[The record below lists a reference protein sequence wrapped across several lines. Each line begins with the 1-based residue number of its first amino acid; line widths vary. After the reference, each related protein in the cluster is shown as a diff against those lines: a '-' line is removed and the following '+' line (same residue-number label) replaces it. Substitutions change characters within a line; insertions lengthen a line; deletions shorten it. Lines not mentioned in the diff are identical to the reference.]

1 MPKAPGFGGYDAVFT
16 YPQAMQDK
24 LKEAYDKKW
33 SAEVYDR
40 LLERQKKEGFGKPDD
55 YLFQPEQKNR
65 DYALRNLSRQ
75 FDQLLR
81 LANLKEAAGGESR
94 TLYSLR
100 HTCIMNRLIKGDNIS
115 LLTLARSARTSV
127 EMIDRFYAKHL
138 TAEMNI
144 EQLQSNRFD
153 RDDDDVKPSK
163 PAKSRQTALRRKK

>member
-1 MPKAPGFGGYDAVFT
+1 MLVALRMQMWHRC
-16 YPQAMQDK
+16 PQA
-24 LKEAYDKKW
+24 
-33 SAEVYDR
+33 
-40 LLERQKKEGFGKPDD
+40 RQAAALYSMIAVGQPA